1 MSCVPRE
8 DLDAR
13 LRCLRQRLGKRAPE
27 WRAALV
33 MSKINLY
40 YLTGTMPSGALV
52 IPRDGEAVLWVRRS
66 LTRSSAESAFPRL
79 QPMRSFRDIAAAW
92 TDRPKSCL
100 IEKERVSLAHFER
113 VCKYLP
119 FERFEELDP
128 HLAAVRAVKSPWE
141 LQRLEAAGRI
151 HQQVLEEVVPTLLV
165 EGMSEAEL
173 GAEILR
179 VMLRAGHHGV
189 ARVGQFDTE
198 LFLGAV
204 CFGENSIQPNP
215 FDGPGGV
222 EGLGPA
228 VPLFGSQQRRLQRGD
243 LVFVDV
249 GCGIEG
255 YHTDKTMTY
264 AFGELPAAAA
274 VAQRRCVEIQ
284 DAAARLLRPGAI
296 PEQIY
301 EAVTRE
307 LPASFLEHFMGYG
320 DQQVRFLGHGVGL
333 HIDEFPVIA
342 SGFKEPLEAHMT
354 IALEPKKGIAGIGM
368 VGIENTFVVTADGG
382 RSLTGASPGLIA
394 VPCPA

>member
-1 MSCVPRE
+1 MSCVPRA

-13 LRCLRQRLGKRAPE
+13 LTRLRLRLDERAPE

-33 MSKINLY
+33 LSKVNLY

-52 IPRDGEAVLWVRRS
+52 IPRDGDAVLWVRRS
-66 LTRSSAESAFPRL
+66 LTRSTAESAFPRL
-79 QPMRSFRDIAAAW
+79 QPMRGFRDLAAAW
-92 TDRPKSCL
+92 HDRPTSCL
-100 IEKERVSLAHFER
+100 IEKESVSLAHFER
-113 VCKYLP
+113 LSKYLP
-119 FERFEELDP
+119 FERIEALDP

-151 HQQVLEEVVPTLLV
+151 HREVLEDVVPTLLE

-179 VMLRAGHHGV
+179 VMLRRGHHGV
-189 ARVGQFDTE
+189 ARLSMFDTE
-198 LFLGAV
+198 LFLGAI
-204 CFGENSIQPNP
+204 CFGESSIRPNP

-222 EGLGPA
+222 EGIGPG

-243 LVFVDV
+243 LVFIDI
-249 GCGIEG
+249 GCGSEG

-264 AFGELPAAAA
+264 VFRGELPAAALA
-274 VAQRRCVEIQ
+274 AHRRCLEIQ

-301 EAVTRE
+301 EAVTRD
-307 LPASFLEHFMGYG
+307 LSADFLEHFMGYG

-342 SGFKEPLEAHMT
+342 SGFKEPLAANMT
-354 IALEPKKGIAGIGM
+354 IALEPKKGIAGVGM
-368 VGIENTFVVTADGG
+368 VGTENTFVVEATGG

-394 VPCPA
+394 VG